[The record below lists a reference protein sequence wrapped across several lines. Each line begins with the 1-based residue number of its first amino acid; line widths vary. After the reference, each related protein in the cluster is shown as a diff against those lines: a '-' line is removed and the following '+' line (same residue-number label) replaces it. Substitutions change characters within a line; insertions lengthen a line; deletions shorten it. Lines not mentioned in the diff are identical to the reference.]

1 MVLVGKVQMG
11 KGGLTDNFIKTLE
24 NHFKKYS
31 IIKISVLK
39 SCCRDRAELKE
50 ISEKIVKSL
59 GNHYNIKTI
68 GWTLIVRKWK
78 RVVS

>member
-11 KGGLTDNFIKTLE
+11 KAGLTDNFIKTLE

-39 SCCRDRAELKE
+39 SCCRDREEFKK
-50 ISEKIVKSL
+50 ISDKILDSL